1 MTGAIPTTST
11 PTTAAST
18 SGKKPSARGKKNAEI
33 ASDVISRFEQ
43 PTWAKAFRLLVEGK
57 VRVTFVSEAG
67 YLIHATVQGD
77 HASYFVDHGMT
88 RESRW
93 TCSCPA
99 RTDCSH
105 MRAVQQVTTVKGM
118 E

>member
-1 MTGAIPTTST
+1 MRTSEE
-11 PTTAAST
+11 PT
-18 SGKKPSARGKKNAEI
+18 SGKKRSSRGRKNAEI
-33 ASDVISRFEQ
+33 ASDVISRFDQ

-77 HASYFVDHGMT
+77 HATYFVDYGL
-88 RESRW
+88 SQQDRW

-105 MRAVQQVTTVKGM
+105 MRAVQQVTTEKGM

>member
-1 MTGAIPTTST
+1 MSGVNPATST
-11 PTTAAST
+11 ST
-18 SGKKPSARGKKNAEI
+18 SAQQSSGKKPSPRGKKNAEI

-77 HASYFVDHGMT
+77 NGNYFVDHGLT

-99 RTDCSH
+99 RSDCSH
-105 MRAVQQVTTVKGM
+105 MRAVQQVTTERGM

>member
-1 MTGAIPTTST
+1 MSGATRITST
-11 PTTAAST
+11 PTTEEST
-18 SGKKPSARGKKNAEI
+18 SGKKRSPRGRKNAEI

-57 VRVTFVSEAG
+57 VRVTFVVRD
-67 YLIHATVQGD
+67 LIHATVQGD
-77 HASYFVDHGMT
+77 HAQYFVDYGLS
-88 RESRW
+88 RQDRW

-99 RTDCSH
+99 RVDCSH
-105 MRAVQQVTTVKGM
+105 LRAVQQVTTVRGM